1 MIADRTRKVTRVED
15 EVKSGFARENII
27 KNPPKQNF
35 IPIMKL
41 GVPEKVPVER
51 KAMKVRSESKGIE
64 KLDKHF

>member
-35 IPIMKL
+35 MPIMNL
-41 GVPEKVPVER
+41 GVPEKV
-51 KAMKVRSESKGIE
+51 
-64 KLDKHF
+64 

>member
-15 EVKSGFARENII
+15 EVKSGFARENMI

-35 IPIMKL
+35 MPIMKL
-41 GVPEKVPVER
+41 GVPE
-51 KAMKVRSESKGIE
+51 KVRSESKGIE